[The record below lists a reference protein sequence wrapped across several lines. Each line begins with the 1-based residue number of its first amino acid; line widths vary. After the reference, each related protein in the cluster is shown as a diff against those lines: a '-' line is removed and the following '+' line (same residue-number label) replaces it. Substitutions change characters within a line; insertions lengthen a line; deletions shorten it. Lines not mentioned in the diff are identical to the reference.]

1 MEDQGGKPG
10 VFVVADLDELR
21 GEVGCESE
29 AKFQLFS
36 TWSSFVFNESV
47 RWDFHKN
54 SNHIM

>member
-29 AKFQLFS
+29 AKFQLF
-36 TWSSFVFNESV
+36 
-47 RWDFHKN
+47 
-54 SNHIM
+54 